1 MNEWIDLMKN
11 KLLITIN
18 ISKQKANLINYK
30 EQLEIWNILFYYL
43 NPLMKKY
50 IL

>member
-30 EQLEIWNILFYYL
+30 EQSLIGGHETAE
-43 NPLMKKY
+43 
-50 IL
+50 